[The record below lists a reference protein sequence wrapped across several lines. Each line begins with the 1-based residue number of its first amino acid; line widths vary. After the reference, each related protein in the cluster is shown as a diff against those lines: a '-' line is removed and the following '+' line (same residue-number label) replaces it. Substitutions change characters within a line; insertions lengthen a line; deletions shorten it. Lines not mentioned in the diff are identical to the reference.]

1 MLAQLKESLAA
12 QISTIAGVSVVDIQK
27 ALEVPKNYDHGHLSW
42 PLFNLAKSL
51 KQNPQNLTLEMKTKI
66 ESLQLNEI
74 LSVETLG
81 GFLNFKFKPQALAKA
96 LFSNLQSGSSL
107 SKNQIGH
114 QQTVVIDYSS
124 PNVAKKMHVGH
135 LRGTIIGQAIVNLH
149 RTCGFHVVGLN
160 HLGDWGTQFG
170 KLAWSIEKWGAEL
183 GEKLWTIDGL
193 LELYVKFHDE
203 SEKNPELE
211 GLASAEFLKLEKG
224 DAKLTAIWKK
234 IIDVSMLDYNR
245 IYQIL
250 NVKHDQVIGESFY
263 NQHLQGVVDLL
274 KQKNLLQT
282 SEGAQVVMFD
292 EVEKLPPCLIQKS
305 DGASLYATRDLASA
319 IYRHDVLKGD
329 QLIYIVGAEQTLHFR
344 QVFKVLDLCGFS
356 WAKNCHHI
364 SHGLYR
370 FKEGK
375 MSTRKGR
382 VIHLEDVL
390 DTAIELI
397 TEVMK
402 EKRPELLDQKPII
415 QKIAIGAVI
424 FNDLMND
431 RSKNVEFDW
440 DRAIS
445 TEGDS
450 GPYVQYMAVRCKS
463 ILKKRSSFAPSSLDF
478 QSDWNDSETK
488 LIYSLL
494 QFQEVVK
501 ASCTQF
507 KPNLLAQYLLQ
518 VCTEFSHFYHLNRV
532 LDEPAEIEKRRL
544 SLVFLT
550 QAVLV
555 EGLGLLGID
564 SPDAM

>member
-1 MLAQLKESLAA
+1 MLAQLKASVAT
-12 QISTIAGVSVVDIQK
+12 QISAIAGVSALDIQK

-42 PLFNLAKSL
+42 PLFNLAKNL
-51 KQNPQNLTLEMKTKI
+51 KQNPQSFTLQMKSKI
-66 ESLQLNEI
+66 ENLNLEELLSLD
-74 LSVETLG
+74 TLG

-96 LFSNLQSGSSL
+96 LFSSLESGSL
-107 SKNQIGH
+107 SKNQLGN

-149 RTCGFHVVGLN
+149 RTCGFRVVGLN

-170 KLAWSIEKWGAEL
+170 KLAWSIERWGSEL
-183 GEKLWTIDGL
+183 GENLWTIDGL
-193 LELYVKFHDE
+193 LELYVKFHEE
-203 SEKNPELE
+203 SEKNPQLE
-211 GLASAEFLKLEKG
+211 ALASAEFLKLEKG
-224 DAKLTAIWKK
+224 DAKLTAVWKK
-234 IIDVSMLDYNR
+234 IIEVSMVDYNR

-250 NVKHDQVIGESFY
+250 NVSHDQVIGESFY

-274 KQKNLLQT
+274 KSRNLLQT
-282 SEGAQVVMFD
+282 SEGAQVVMF
-292 EVEKLPPCLIQKS
+292 EESEKLPPCLIQKS

-319 IYRHDVLKGD
+319 IYRHDVLKAD

-344 QVFKVLDLCGFS
+344 QVFKVLQLCGFS
-356 WAKNCHHI
+356 WAQDCHHI

-390 DTAIELI
+390 ETAVELI

-463 ILKKRSSFAPSSLDF
+463 ILKKRPNFTTQSSDF
-478 QSDWNDSETK
+478 NYDWNDSETK

-501 ASCTQF
+501 ASCAQF

-532 LDEPAEIEKRRL
+532 LDEPTDVEKRRL

-555 EGLGLLGID
+555 EGLGILGID
-564 SPDAM
+564 SPDVM

>member
-12 QISTIAGVSVVDIQK
+12 QISTIACVSALDIQK

-42 PLFNLAKSL
+42 PLFNLAKNL
-51 KQNPQNLTLEMKTKI
+51 KQNPQKLTLEMKLKI
-66 ESLQLNEI
+66 ENLKLEEL
-74 LSVETLG
+74 LSVEPLG
-81 GFLNFKFKPQALAKA
+81 GFLNFKFKPQALAKT
-96 LFSNLQSGSSL
+96 LFLNLESGPGL
-107 SKNQIGH
+107 SKNKIGN

-149 RTCGFHVVGLN
+149 RTCGYQVVGLN

-170 KLAWSIEKWGAEL
+170 KLAWSIEKWGSEL

-224 DAKLTAIWKK
+224 DAKLTAVWKK

-250 NVKHDQVIGESFY
+250 NVNHDQVIGESFY

-274 KQKNLLQT
+274 KKKNLLQA

-292 EVEKLPPCLIQKS
+292 EIEKLPPCLIQKS

-319 IYRHDVLKGD
+319 IFRHDILKGD

-344 QVFKVLDLCGFS
+344 QVFKVLELCGFS
-356 WAKNCHHI
+356 WAKNCHHV

-390 DTAIELI
+390 ETAMELI

-463 ILKKRSSFAPSSLDF
+463 ILKKRSSFAPKSTDF
-478 QSDWNDSETK
+478 HSDWNDSETK

-532 LDEPAEIEKRRL
+532 LEEPIDIEKRRL

-550 QAVLV
+550 QVVLV